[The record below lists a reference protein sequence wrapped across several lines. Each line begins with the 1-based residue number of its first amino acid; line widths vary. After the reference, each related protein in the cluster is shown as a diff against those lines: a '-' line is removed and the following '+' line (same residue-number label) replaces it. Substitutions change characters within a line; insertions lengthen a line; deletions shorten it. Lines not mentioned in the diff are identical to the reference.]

1 MAIAWKIEEKNLVVF
16 YVSGQLGINE
26 YQTIQE
32 EITSTA
38 QKMGH
43 ISALLH
49 LKDFSGWDADKDWGD
64 ITASEKVDPYIKKMA
79 IVGDNKWRDLADVF
93 TLKGLRYLPI
103 EYFETSQEEEAHHWL
118 E

>member
-1 MAIAWKIEEKNLVVF
+1 MPRIYMIRHGEAA
-16 YVSGQLGINE
+16 
-26 YQTIQE
+26 
-32 EITSTA
+32 A
-38 QKMGH
+38 
-43 ISALLH
+43 
-49 LKDFSGWDADKDWGD
+49 GWDADKDWGD